1 MIENIIEKY
10 NINIDHALQV
20 KSYALMLFDAINTL
34 TNEFSE
40 KDKEYLKAAALLH
53 DIGYCVDK
61 KSHHKHS
68 LTLIKQ
74 LEIPEYSE
82 YEKLLIGNI
91 ARYHRC
97 ALPNVE
103 KHEDYAALEENDRIK
118 VSKLAAILKIADG
131 LDKPHKNLILGISAD
146 VNEDCIVFHFK
157 TLGFTPKFEMAV
169 EKSDLMKQI
178 YNRDV
183 KFSCE

>member
-1 MIENIIEKY
+1 MIENILEKFD
-10 NINIDHALQV
+10 INIDHALQV
-20 KSYALMLFDAINTL
+20 KSYAMMIFDAINTN

-40 KDKEYLKAAALLH
+40 SDRNYLKSAALLH
-53 DIGYCVDK
+53 DIGYSIDK

-68 LTLIKQ
+68 LSVIKN
-74 LEIPEYSE
+74 LDMEEYST
-82 YEKLLIGNI
+82 YEKLIIGNI

-97 ALPNVE
+97 ALPNVD
-103 KHEDYAALEENDRIK
+103 KHEDYAALNESDRIK

-131 LDKPHKNLILGISAD
+131 LDKPHKNLITGISAEFD
-146 VNEDCIVFHFK
+146 DLSIVFHLK
-157 TLGFTPKFEMAV
+157 TMGFVPKVEMAV
-169 EKSDLMKQI
+169 EKSDLMQQI